1 MEGNIGLVMSVS
13 IINIAEMQPWKRKN
27 IPMFNGTTVALRM
40 STTKSSKHRRDKF
53 LFKVSS
59 PDDDKLMKHLDGFS

>member
-1 MEGNIGLVMSVS
+1 MEGNIGLVMRVS

-27 IPMFNGTTVALRM
+27 IPMFNGNIVFKM
-40 STTKSSKHRRDKF
+40 STIKSSNHRRDKF

-59 PDDDKLMKHLDGFS
+59 PDDDKLMKHLGGFS